1 MTSPAQVPPLNF
13 SAVQEHTWHSAAHW
27 GTPLCSHV
35 QALVRILPTRTCQ
48 APCTVLEHSA
58 VTSHVP
64 AVMKCNSG
72 PCFTNTGLLLFVHL
86 PRILVSMGSPDSWTL
101 KQRHRYLLCVECC
114 CFLPVLSL
122 PSQDLKGVPYRM
134 LTLDRT
140 HLIWVIFL
148 PTV

>member
-1 MTSPAQVPPLNF
+1 MQLLHPITQRYRSTPDT
-13 SAVQEHTWHSAAHW
+13 VQPTGAHLCAHTYKLWY
-27 GTPLCSHV
+27 TF
-35 QALVRILPTRTCQ
+35 LPTHTCK
-48 APCTVLEHSA
+48 APCKFLEHSA
-58 VTSHVP
+58 VTSHVS

-72 PCFTNTGLLLFVHL
+72 PCFRNTGLLLFVRL
-86 PRILVSMGSPDSWTL
+86 PRILVSVGSPDSWTL
-101 KQRHRYLLCVECC
+101 EERHRDFLCIECC
-114 CFLPVLSL
+114 CFLPVPSL